1 MIHPSKTTEDPNPLR
16 WHLSTVSA
24 WFIPFGIQAVLYP
37 WLVAFYLNEPAE
49 RVGFAQMCLLI
60 PNLFLIL
67 FGGLIADRHDERTIM
82 IRLHVVIALP
92 SLVLAAIVYSGGLSY
107 PVLIGY
113 ALTVGTISA
122 FMNPARDSM
131 LNRVAGE
138 NLQQAVIKASGVQ
151 FGVQVVGFLIAGSA
165 DRIGVVSILL
175 IQASFLLTG
184 IYTAYKLP
192 KGGITVVGGQR
203 QKGLHA
209 ILDGLKVAI
218 GDRRLMPAIIINI
231 SIGLFYMST
240 FMVYVPILIRDHYG
254 AQSSTMALA
263 SILFMSGTIIATVI
277 LLRIKGIQRP
287 GRALML
293 SLILGGVAIFS
304 LSFKPSLA
312 LLLAAL
318 VVWGMGAAISMSM
331 GRSIIQEYSPP
342 THRARILSLFQLGFM
357 GGAPVGAVVM
367 GQLIP
372 ALGLQTT
379 AMLPPAAMLVVLVGL
394 YLFTNFSRL
403 ESGSEL

>member
-1 MIHPSKTTEDPNPLR
+1 MTQASSAPENSSSLG

-67 FGGLIADRHDERTIM
+67 FGGLIADRHDERSIM
-82 IRLHVVIALP
+82 MRLHVVIALP
-92 SLVLAAIVYSGGLSY
+92 SLALAALVFSGQLSY
-107 PVLIGY
+107 SVLIGY
-113 ALTVGTISA
+113 GLVVGTISA

-131 LNRVAGE
+131 LSRVAGT

-151 FGVQVVGFLIAGSA
+151 FGVQIVGFLIAGSA
-165 DRIGVVSILL
+165 DRIGVVTILL
-175 IQASFLLTG
+175 VQASLLLTG
-184 IYTAYKLP
+184 VYTAYKLP
-192 KGGITVVGGQR
+192 KGGTAVSGPPE
-203 QKGLHA
+203 KSLHA
-209 ILDGLKVAI
+209 ILDGLKIVIA
-218 GDRRLMPAIIINI
+218 DWRLMPAIIINI

-263 SILFMSGTIIATVI
+263 SILFMTGTILATVV

-293 SLILGGVAIFS
+293 SLLLGGCAIFS
-304 LSFKPSLA
+304 LSFKPPLP
-312 LLLAAL
+312 LLLVAL
-318 VVWGMGAAISMSM
+318 VIWGMGASISMSM

-342 THRARILSLFQLGFM
+342 THRARVLSLFQLGFM

-372 ALGLQTT
+372 ALGMKTT
-379 AMLPPAAMLVVLVGL
+379 AMLPPAAMLIVLIYL
-394 YLFTNFSRL
+394 YLFTDFSKL